1 MVSTTQYHHRITRLA
16 GYPNPSSNPTNGVL
30 MGVFKIKKS
39 VRTDIYKICF
49 IVLSSHARERLADI

>member
-30 MGVFKIKKS
+30 MGVFKIKKNLLEQ
-39 VRTDIYKICF
+39 IF
-49 IVLSSHARERLADI
+49 IKYVL